1 MNYMIIDAIKTLT
14 EYIKHFK
21 NKRGYKY
28 SVENAEKLLQHY
40 EAKQQTENKVKEMC
54 NNLK

>member
-1 MNYMIIDAIKTLT
+1 MIIDAIKTLR
-14 EYIKHFK
+14 EYIKHFR

-28 SVENAEKLLQHY
+28 SVENAENLLKHY
-40 EAKQQTENKVKEMC
+40 EAKQQTENKVKEMY